1 MDMRIYSPFTFQGNL
16 KNKTYFEGWYYKH
29 SSADQQYTWCFIPGV
44 SLNEKDSHSFIQV
57 MNGITGSS
65 EYIRYPL
72 NEFRFDKAKRRLM
85 IEKSTFSEDFIELD
99 IKTAYSEIRGRINY
113 LNRIPYPRYLFSP
126 GIMGWYSFVPFMEC
140 NHGIVSVNHDLTG
153 ILSMY
158 GKSINFDNGNGYI
171 EKDWGK
177 SFPEAW
183 IWLQS
188 NNFSSDKTS
197 FFFSIAK
204 IPWIRNFF
212 IGFICFLYHDN
223 KFYTFSTYNGSKV
236 KNALSDNDRIHLTV
250 ENKKYTLHI
259 SAIRKGG
266 GELKAPSMGEMSRKI
281 KESINSEVS
290 LRLTESN
297 GNLIFNDTG
306 HSAGVEIIDKV
317 FEYL

>member
-1 MDMRIYSPFTFQGNL
+1 MSIYNPFVFQGNL
-16 KNKTYFEGWYYKH
+16 KNKNYFEGWYFKH
-29 SSADQQYTWCFIPGV
+29 TSADQQYTWCFIPGV
-44 SLNEKDSHSFIQV
+44 ALNENDSHSFIQV
-57 MNGITGSS
+57 INGINGISD
-65 EYIRYPL
+65 YIRYPL
-72 NEFRFDKAKRRLM
+72 NEFRFDQEKRHL
-85 IEKSTFSEDFIELD
+85 IIADSTFTEEFIDLD
-99 IKTAYSEIRGRINY
+99 IKTEFKEIRGRINY
-113 LNRIPYPRYLFSP
+113 RNRIPYPKYLFSP

-140 NHGIVSVNHDLTG
+140 NHGIVSVNHDLSG
-153 ILSMY
+153 ELSLDGDNITFNQ
-158 GKSINFDNGNGYI
+158 GKGYI
-171 EKDWGK
+171 EKDWGT

-188 NNFSSDKTS
+188 NNFSSDRTS

-212 IGFICFLYHDN
+212 IGFICFLYYDN

-236 KNALSDNDRIHLTV
+236 KKAGRDRDSIMITV
-250 ENKKYTLHI
+250 ENKKYTLQI
-259 SAIRKGG
+259 SAIRKGD

-290 LRLTESN
+290 LRLIDSN

-306 HSAGVEIIDKV
+306 HSAGVEIIDKI